1 LYLIKKGEN
10 MSQKFTDDN
19 QTLIN
24 PIAIAICSGFAL
36 ATGIVI
42 GLLSAKKPGKDLIK
56 DTEKEFEK
64 FAKNSEKQLK
74 VLQQNANK
82 FGDKIKDATFNKK
95 NSQNLNQTLD
105 VIRTK
110 TEKFGSDIKKMISQ

>member
-1 LYLIKKGEN
+1 
-10 MSQKFTDDN
+10 MSQKFTDEN

-56 DTEKEFEK
+56 DTEKELEK
-64 FAKNSEKQLK
+64 LAKNSEKQLK